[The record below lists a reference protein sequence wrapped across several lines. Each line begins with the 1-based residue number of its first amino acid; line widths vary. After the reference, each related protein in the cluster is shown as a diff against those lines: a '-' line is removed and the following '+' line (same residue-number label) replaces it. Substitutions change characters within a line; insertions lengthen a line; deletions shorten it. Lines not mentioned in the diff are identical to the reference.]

1 MIGHCTAVAAF
12 PQINQE
18 VVESKFHELVVA
30 EAGVVADLGAVA
42 ELAGAGV
49 AATINIA
56 VAVAAEVV
64 AEVAGAV
71 VLGEVFA
78 QLAVAL
84 ATFSAPSI
92 EPEPFAWFVWV
103 AVELGAFEPAV
114 EAKLAVES
122 PGGSGKLN
130 GSF

>member
-1 MIGHCTAVAAF
+1 MKIEHCTAVAAF

-18 VVESKFHELVVA
+18 VVESKFHEPAVA
-30 EAGVVADLGAVA
+30 EADVVADLGAVA

-71 VLGEVFA
+71 VLGEF
-78 QLAVAL
+78 
-84 ATFSAPSI
+84 FAPSI

-103 AVELGAFEPAV
+103 AVELGAFEPAA

-122 PGGSGKLN
+122 LGGSGKPN